1 MAIFYMGY
9 FKIDE
14 FVCSM
19 LPGLEPMT
27 FSLRETLFGNQVV
40 LHLAIPT
47 GTLMNQTMSME
58 MKVACISLEMDYG
71 MT

>member
-1 MAIFYMGY
+1 L

-14 FVCSM
+14 FVFSM

-40 LHLAIPT
+40 LHLTIPI
-47 GTLMNQTMSME
+47 GAVMNQTTVAELKIAWISTME
-58 MKVACISLEMDYG
+58 IGRG